1 MWICNTT
8 SLLNVIATLHRRRVI
23 WSVILLWRNASWKTI
38 VSDHIR
44 FSPWKERFKLVL
56 ERDCR
61 EQLQRIS
68 EAEKELD
75 ENLESMEIDQ
85 TRPSGTLQ
93 GIIRDRLYM
102 GNDYIASLEYVWKCL

>member
-1 MWICNTT
+1 MI
-8 SLLNVIATLHRRRVI
+8 I
-23 WSVILLWRNASWKTI
+23 
-38 VSDHIR
+38 SD
-44 FSPWKERFKLVL
+44 FPPWKERFKLVL

-85 TRPSGTLQ
+85 TRPSDTLQ